1 MRPGLPLANV
11 PAPVVAQR
19 LRHKVPVLMSR
30 YAYVLRSRQPV
41 AAETL
46 NSLCGGCPA
55 KSLALVLAALLACC
69 STGCGDPTPDPFEGE
84 YVGLRGPQVQLRIIG
99 MVTISVVSPGRY
111 DLTAVPALPCSP
123 ITLQRASDDTLVPA
137 AGQCAASGTLTLA
150 GDRLSISLDAIAFQG
165 IRR

>member
-1 MRPGLPLANV
+1 MAPINSDEG
-11 PAPVVAQR
+11 PVVSAATTDW
-19 LRHKVPVLMSR
+19 LCPSSR
-30 YAYVLRSRQPV
+30 TSRSVFCVRQ
-41 AAETL
+41 
-46 NSLCGGCPA
+46 
-55 KSLALVLAALLACC
+55 LACC

-150 GDRLSISLDAIAFQG
+150 GDQLSISLDAITFQG
-165 IRR
+165 VRR

>member
-11 PAPVVAQR
+11 PAPVAAQR
-19 LRHKVPVLMSR
+19 LGHTVLVLMSR
-30 YAYVLRSRQPV
+30 YAHVLRSRQQVV
-41 AAETL
+41 AEAP
-46 NSLCGGCPA
+46 NSRFGGCPA

-69 STGCGDPTPDPFEGE
+69 STGCSNPTPDPFEGE

-123 ITLQRASDDTLVPA
+123 ITLQRASGDTLVPA
-137 AGQCAASGTLTLA
+137 AGQCAASGNVTLA
-150 GDRLSISLDAIAFQG
+150 GDQLSISLDAITFQG
-165 IRR
+165 VRR